1 LERYDVVV
9 IGAGH
14 AGVEAALASAKQN
27 LKTLLLGINLDTV
40 AWTPCN
46 PAIGGPAKGQ
56 IAREVD
62 ALGGEIA
69 RITDRSMINIRV
81 LNTSK
86 GPAVQ
91 TFRAQVDKYVYS
103 LTAKSFLMTQP
114 NLTLRQGVATKIFV
128 ESGSVRGV
136 GTALGVRYNCRAAI
150 VTTGTFL
157 GGKIFIGSNSLSA
170 GRMGEPAAEGLTEN
184 LKSFGIKMS
193 RFKTGTP
200 PRVLKSSINFSA
212 LERQDTLN
220 EPLAFSYRDKPVVLP
235 KDYPCYLTRTNSHTH
250 DIIRENLRFSPMYGE
265 VKLIHS
271 VGPRYCPSIEDKVV
285 KFPDRTSHQIF
296 IEPEGKET
304 MEYYINGFSTSLPY
318 SVQIEMLH
326 TLKGLE
332 DAIIVRPAYA
342 VEYDYADP
350 TQLFPT
356 LESKII
362 ENLYFA
368 GQVNGT
374 SGYEEAAG
382 QGIIAGI
389 NAGLKLHSQTQIVL
403 KRYEAYIGVLIDDI
417 TSKGLDEPYR
427 MMSSRAEYRL
437 LLRNDNAH
445 IRLSKYGYKVGLI
458 DKDFYEH
465 VLQLEKKV
473 KDAIERFERI
483 RVKVPENLRD
493 KLNTQKHVS
502 LLNLLRASHVNYQDI
517 APYDPE
523 PLTDKEV
530 IKEVEIE
537 AKYGGYIQKELEN
550 VRKLENLERVKIP
563 DDFDFSGVTGLST
576 ESSQKLNRFKPKNLG
591 QASRIQGVTPT
602 DLLLLDAH
610 LRRSK
615 NE

>member
-1 LERYDVVV
+1 MEEYDVVV

-14 AGVEAALASAKQN
+14 AGVEAALATAKQG

-62 ALGGEIA
+62 ALGGEMA

-86 GPAVQ
+86 GPAVRAL
-91 TFRAQVDKYVYS
+91 RAQVDKYTYS
-103 LTAKSFLMTQP
+103 LTAKKLLMSYP

-128 ESGSVRGV
+128 KSGSVTGV
-136 GTALGVRYNCRAAI
+136 GTALGVRYNCRAVI
-150 VTTGTFL
+150 ITTGTFL
-157 GGKIFIGSNSLSA
+157 GGKIFIGSNSLPA
-170 GRMGEPAAEGLTEN
+170 GRMGEPAAEGLTES
-184 LKSFGIKMS
+184 LKSLGIKMS

-200 PRVLKSSINFSA
+200 PRVLKSSINFSV
-212 LERQDTLN
+212 LERQDTSDDA
-220 EPLAFSYRDKPVVLP
+220 LAFSYRDKPVVLP
-235 KDYPCYLTRTNSHTH
+235 KDYPCYLTRTNSRTH

-285 KFPDRTSHQIF
+285 KFPDRDSHQLF

-304 MEYYINGFSTSLPY
+304 REYYINGFSTSLPY
-318 SVQIEMLH
+318 DAQIKMLH

-332 DAIIVRPAYA
+332 NAIIVRPAYA

-389 NAGLKLHSQTQIVL
+389 NAGLKLRSQAQIIL

-417 TSKGLDEPYR
+417 TTKGLDEPYR

-437 LLRNDNAH
+437 LLRSDNAH
-445 IRLSKYGYKVGLI
+445 LRLSKYGYKVGLV
-458 DKDFYEH
+458 DKDFYER
-465 VLQLEKKV
+465 VLRLEKKV
-473 KDAIERFERI
+473 SEAIKRI
-483 RVKVPENLRD
+483 KGIHVKVPENLKDRFS
-493 KLNTQKHVS
+493 TEKHVS
-502 LLNLLRASHVNYQDI
+502 LLNLLRAPHVSYKDI
-517 APYDPE
+517 ASYDPE
-523 PLTDKEV
+523 PLVDEEV

-537 AKYGGYIQKELEN
+537 AKYGGYIQKELESIK
-550 VRKLENLERVKIP
+550 KLETLEKVRIP
-563 DDFDFSGVTGLST
+563 DNFDFSNIVGLST
-576 ESSQKLNRFKPKNLG
+576 ESIQKLNKFKPKNLG
-591 QASRIQGVTPT
+591 QASKIQGVTPT
-602 DLLLLDAH
+602 DLLLLDAY
-610 LRRSK
+610 LRRDK
-615 NE
+615 NG

>member
-1 LERYDVVV
+1 MGKYDVVV

-14 AGVEAALASAKQN
+14 AGVEAALATAKQG

-86 GPAVQ
+86 GPAVRAL
-91 TFRAQVDKYVYS
+91 RAQVDKYAYS
-103 LTAKSFLMTQP
+103 LTAKKFLMNHP

-128 ESGSVRGV
+128 ESGSITGV
-136 GTALGVRYNCRAAI
+136 GTALGVRYDCRAVI
-150 VTTGTFL
+150 ITTGTFL
-157 GGKIFIGSNSLSA
+157 GGKIFIGSSSLSA
-170 GRMGEPAAEGLTEN
+170 GRMGEPAAEGLTES

-200 PRVLKSSINFSA
+200 PRVLKSSIDFSV
-212 LERQDTLN
+212 LERQDTSDDA
-220 EPLAFSYRDKPVVLP
+220 LAFSYRDEPVVLP
-235 KDYPCYLTRTNSHTH
+235 KDYPCYLTRTNSRTH

-285 KFPDRTSHQIF
+285 KFPDRDSHQLF

-318 SVQIEMLH
+318 DAQIKMLH

-332 DAIIVRPAYA
+332 HAIIVRPAYA

-389 NAGLKLHSQTQIVL
+389 NAGLKLRSQAQITL

-417 TSKGLDEPYR
+417 TTKGLDEPYR

-445 IRLSKYGYKVGLI
+445 LRLSKYGYKVGLI
-458 DKDFYEH
+458 DKDFYER
-465 VLQLEKKV
+465 VLWLERKV
-473 KDAIERFERI
+473 KEAIERIKRI
-483 RVKVPENLRD
+483 HIKVPEDLKD
-493 KLNTQKHVS
+493 KFNTDKHVS
-502 LLNLLRASHVNYQDI
+502 LLNLLRASRVSYQDI

-523 PLTDKEV
+523 PLVDEEV
-530 IKEVEIE
+530 IREVEIE
-537 AKYGGYIQKELEN
+537 AKYGGYIQKELES
-550 VRKLENLERVKIP
+550 VKKLENLEKVRIP
-563 DDFDFSGVTGLST
+563 DDFVFSNIVGLST
-576 ESSQKLNRFKPKNLG
+576 ESIQKLNRFKPKNLG
-591 QASRIQGVTPT
+591 QASKIQGITPT
-602 DLLLLDAH
+602 DLLLLDAY
-610 LRRSK
+610 LRRDK
-615 NE
+615 NG

>member
-1 LERYDVVV
+1 MERYDVVV